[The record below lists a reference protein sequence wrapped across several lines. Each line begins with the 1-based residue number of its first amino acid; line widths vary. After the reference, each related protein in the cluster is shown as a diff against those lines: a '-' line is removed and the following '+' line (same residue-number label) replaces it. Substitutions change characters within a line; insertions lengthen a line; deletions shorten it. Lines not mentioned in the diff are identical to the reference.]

1 MANSHNPLI
10 HDPNEN
16 MAEIIHFFLLIVCFQ
31 ITTEIPI
38 KAVTFCYK
46 ADGSTALTWKD
57 LPCFLKSCLL
67 SQICV
72 TNQCSVSPDKPDFQH
87 RRHTFTASVL
97 IFWGPVKSHFLIFF
111 KRLYL
116 LRWIRLD

>member
-1 MANSHNPLI
+1 
-10 HDPNEN
+10 

-46 ADGSTALTWKD
+46 AYGSTALTWKD

-67 SQICV
+67 SQICA

>member
-1 MANSHNPLI
+1 
-10 HDPNEN
+10 

-46 ADGSTALTWKD
+46 AYGSTALTWKD

-67 SQICV
+67 SQICA

-97 IFWGPVKSHFLIFF
+97 IFWGPVKSHSLIFF
-111 KRLYL
+111 F
-116 LRWIRLD
+116 LRGSTFCGGFV